1 MKKAGYRFP
10 EKVAVASEDNPAAL
24 YEKSWLRFPEKVAVG
39 SERQSGSYLE
49 QDSTA
54 VPNFAYRSFC
64 PCGNLVGECLPQ
76 TLLWRLKPL
85 EKFPQILFGLFQKQ
99 FRYTPRFSPISERT
113 PRTERRFYHAKTIQ
127 HAAPQPGSQDTHD
140 RGRIRRVCGKAF
152 CLQHEPSRVYP
163 ASHNRGSHTP
173 HHNRFPHQ

>member
-1 MKKAGYRFP
+1 MKGKILCPAGCQ
-10 EKVAVASEDNPAAL
+10 NPATRITEAKEIL
-24 YEKSWLRFPEKVAVG
+24 KNPRPAGSWRPLKCIFSGKEKRPPIASRKPCPVRSMYGKNRQGQSAAVT
-39 SERQSGSYLE
+39 E

-76 TLLWRLKPL
+76 TLLMRLTPL

-113 PRTERRFYHAKTIQ
+113 PRTACK
-127 HAAPQPGSQDTHD
+127 
-140 RGRIRRVCGKAF
+140 
-152 CLQHEPSRVYP
+152 
-163 ASHNRGSHTP
+163 
-173 HHNRFPHQ
+173 

>member
-49 QDSTA
+49 QDSTE
-54 VPNFAYRSFC
+54 VPKFAFRSFC

-76 TLLWRLKPL
+76 TLLSPAGKQKNSIKQR
-85 EKFPQILFGLFQKQ
+85 QLF
-99 FRYTPRFSPISERT
+99 
-113 PRTERRFYHAKTIQ
+113 A
-127 HAAPQPGSQDTHD
+127 D
-140 RGRIRRVCGKAF
+140 F
-152 CLQHEPSRVYP
+152 CTDL
-163 ASHNRGSHTP
+163 
-173 HHNRFPHQ
+173 

>member
-1 MKKAGYRFP
+1 MFGKFQNAVVWGVKGKILCPAGCQNPVTRITKAKEILKNPRPAGSWRPLKCIFSGK
-10 EKVAVASEDNPAAL
+10 EKRSPTAGRKSCSIRSMYGKTRQGQSAAV
-24 YEKSWLRFPEKVAVG
+24 
-39 SERQSGSYLE
+39 LE

-113 PRTERRFYHAKTIQ
+113 PRTERRSTTYETI
-127 HAAPQPGSQDTHD
+127 
-140 RGRIRRVCGKAF
+140 
-152 CLQHEPSRVYP
+152 
-163 ASHNRGSHTP
+163 
-173 HHNRFPHQ
+173 

>member
-1 MKKAGYRFP
+1 MSGKEVQERWIPICRTEISKY
-10 EKVAVASEDNPAAL
+10 NWIPAAVIAAHTSSKS
-24 YEKSWLRFPEKVAVG
+24 EKGLLLFLRPFLLKCAALKKVCRSVWQNRKLSVVG
-39 SERQSGSYLE
+39 HNRRNWVKSTPSRSVLFLE

-76 TLLWRLKPL
+76 TLLMRLTPL

-113 PRTERRFYHAKTIQ
+113 PRTERRSTTYETI
-127 HAAPQPGSQDTHD
+127 
-140 RGRIRRVCGKAF
+140 
-152 CLQHEPSRVYP
+152 
-163 ASHNRGSHTP
+163 
-173 HHNRFPHQ
+173 